1 MKETYKGTEGMP
13 RSPQGLRPTLSGD
26 DTAHLRFSRSHE
38 ARENAP
44 RQENGDGWL

>member
-26 DTAHLRFSRSHE
+26 DTARLRFSRGHE

-44 RQENGDGWL
+44 RQENGDGWQ